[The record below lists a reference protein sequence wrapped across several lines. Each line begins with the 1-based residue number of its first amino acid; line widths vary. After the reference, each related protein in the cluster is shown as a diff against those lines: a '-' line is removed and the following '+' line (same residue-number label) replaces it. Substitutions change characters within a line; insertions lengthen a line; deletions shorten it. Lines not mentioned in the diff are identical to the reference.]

1 MQMRTASV
9 VHTYR
14 VPDVHSGCVVY
25 RVMPNVKL
33 QILAICAVCISSA
46 YLFPFTQNDPP
57 GMQPASTTYLQK
69 IDVPNVPSACGSCV
83 KQALAT

>member
-9 VHTYR
+9 VPTYR

-25 RVMPNVKL
+25 RVMPDGKVL
-33 QILAICAVCISSA
+33 IFAICAVCIPSA
-46 YLFPFTQNDPP
+46 YILPFTQNDPP
-57 GMQPASTTYLQK
+57 RMQPASTTYLQK

-83 KQALAT
+83 KQALNN